1 MLLNRGYCLA
11 LTPEGQKRN
20 VFVGAV
26 EDREQSKYIFGFG
39 HAEIKIP
46 GELQEGMR
54 FGQVLVQ
61 VRILRRGSVL
71 EEQACE
77 SPL

>member
-46 GELQEGMR
+46 
-54 FGQVLVQ
+54 
-61 VRILRRGSVL
+61 
-71 EEQACE
+71 
-77 SPL
+77 